1 MSMFGASRSGMKIV
15 IATRNSHKAV
25 EFKRLLAPL
34 GEGVVSLDEL
44 DPQGEISEVEETGT
58 TLKVNAFLKARAIFR
73 ATGLAAL
80 SDDTGLEVEALGGAP
95 GVYSARYAGENCS
108 YEDNINKLLKEM
120 ISVSLNHRKACF
132 KTVAAFVDGEVE
144 LSAEGD
150 VEGVITEKPEGF
162 GGFGY
167 DPVFSVENM
176 KKTYAQLSEEEKNRI
191 SHRGKAVRNLVEKL
205 RQNGKIAE
213 PLPNI

>member
-1 MSMFGASRSGMKIV
+1 MSMFGPSRSRMKIV
-15 IATRNSHKAV
+15 IATRNSHKAA
-25 EFKRLLAPL
+25 ELKRLLAPL
-34 GEGVVSLDEL
+34 SEGIVSLDDL

-58 TLKVNAFLKARAIFR
+58 TLEENAFLKARAIFR

-80 SDDTGLEVEALGGAP
+80 SDDTGLEVGALGGAP
-95 GVYSARYAGENCS
+95 GVYSARYAGENCN
-108 YEDNINKLLKEM
+108 YEDNINKLLEKM
-120 ISVSLNHRKACF
+120 ISVPLNRRKAYF

>member
-1 MSMFGASRSGMKIV
+1 
-15 IATRNSHKAV
+15 
-25 EFKRLLAPL
+25 
-34 GEGVVSLDEL
+34 
-44 DPQGEISEVEETGT
+44 
-58 TLKVNAFLKARAIFR
+58 
-73 ATGLAAL
+73 
-80 SDDTGLEVEALGGAP
+80 
-95 GVYSARYAGENCS
+95 
-108 YEDNINKLLKEM
+108 M
-120 ISVSLNHRKACF
+120 ISVPLNRRKAYF

-144 LSAEGD
+144 LYAKGD